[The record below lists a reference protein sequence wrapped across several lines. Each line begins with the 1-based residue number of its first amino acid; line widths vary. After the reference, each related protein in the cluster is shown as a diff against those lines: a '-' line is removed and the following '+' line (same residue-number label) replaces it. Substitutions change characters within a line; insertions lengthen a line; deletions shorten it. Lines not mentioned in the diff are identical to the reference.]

1 MPTAILKQ
9 KYAKERRNFLKK
21 FRRSIYISDIVW
33 YNEIN
38 QHSADG
44 YGDQM
49 KEKLKEIIKKIVQF
63 LLNPRF
69 VFCFGL
75 AWMITNG
82 WCYIFIGVGTFYD
95 IGWMIAVGTTYLA
108 FLWLPFTPE
117 KIVTVPIAIAFL
129 KWFFPKDEKTLA
141 VLQQMYQKAK
151 EALKSNKKKKKEKNN
166 APESDNS
173 TGG

>member
-1 MPTAILKQ
+1 MREQT
-9 KYAKERRNFLKK
+9 
-21 FRRSIYISDIVW
+21 
-33 YNEIN
+33 
-38 QHSADG
+38 
-44 YGDQM
+44 
-49 KEKLKEIIKKIVQF
+49 KEKIKVWTKKILQF

-69 VFCFGL
+69 LLCFGL

-82 WCYIFIGVGTFYD
+82 WCHIFIGVGTFYE
-95 IGWMIAVGTTYLA
+95 IGWMLAVGTTYLA

-151 EALKSNKKKKKEKNN
+151 DALKSKKKKKKNEEN
-166 APESDNS
+166 VPTKEEADS
-173 TGG
+173 